1 MKKLKGTI
9 VGAGYFSQFHGEAWT
24 RIDQV
29 EIMAICDK
37 DIEKA
42 KHYAKKYGIPGVYQ
56 DLEKMLDRENP
67 DFLDIVT
74 HPVSHQTIIQTAV
87 SRGIHIICQK
97 PLAETFYEALE
108 IREILQG
115 SNIRFMVHENWR
127 FQPWYREIKSLL
139 KAGTIGKNIFQY
151 TFRMRLGDGWG
162 EHAYVDRQPYFR
174 DMPRLLIHETGV
186 HFVDTFRYLE
196 GEISEVF
203 ANLRTLNPLIK
214 GEDAGMVFFRFNSGC
229 TALFDANRY
238 NEPYYNNSRYTFG
251 EMWVEGDQGSLF
263 LQADGQ
269 ISLKKL
275 GQPVLKLPFKP
286 TEKGFSGDSVFA
298 CQKHFVDSLLDNSP
312 FETGIDDYIKTLQ
325 VVEAIYQSD
334 QGKTN
339 LYLNRIDE
347 KIS

>member
-1 MKKLKGTI
+1 
-9 VGAGYFSQFHGEAWT
+9 
-24 RIDQV
+24 
-29 EIMAICDK
+29 
-37 DIEKA
+37 
-42 KHYAKKYGIPGVYQ
+42 
-56 DLEKMLDRENP
+56 
-67 DFLDIVT
+67 
-74 HPVSHQTIIQTAV
+74 
-87 SRGIHIICQK
+87 
-97 PLAETFYEALE
+97 
-108 IREILQG
+108 
-115 SNIRFMVHENWR
+115 MVHENWR